1 MILEAVWFKDG
12 KEIEW
17 VDPVMNIMPNDDI
30 QNISDIKVYNG
41 HYWYSSED
49 CQEEP
54 DDFVIRIKTKPLSD
68 YCN

>member
-1 MILEAVWFKDG
+1 MILEAVWFKNG

-41 HYWYSSED
+41 YYWYSSED
-49 CQEEP
+49 LDEIP
-54 DDFVIRIKTKPLSD
+54 DDFVIRLKTKPLSD

>member
-1 MILEAVWFKDG
+1 MILEAVWFKNG

-41 HYWYSSED
+41 YYWYSSED